1 MIFYILIFL
10 LLVAI
15 VILKIK
21 ANSFILALWMLFFIA
36 LVGLRDQSVGT
47 DTINYIIM
55 YDELEDGYHG
65 YPEPIY
71 GLIGHLFS
79 YFRYPF
85 YYFQLFLCLISFS
98 FVFTV
103 IKKQKDGL
111 FSVFILYSLYFI
123 CYAMNINREMIA
135 AFIVLYSYHFLL
147 NSNTKNNLLFVIF
160 LFIASGFHLSA
171 IFLLSLVFINRL
183 NLSTKA
189 IFLFLFMSLI
199 IGFLIPIDSF
209 LPIVGKYADTLMEDE
224 NVRDSSKILKGVLLS
239 IFFMVEFVYINI
251 KTKFVLINHIYMK
264 IFVIGLFLSNILVR
278 QNYGIRLFLYFNI
291 VQILLLPLVIDSYK
305 GNKHKFEIFLILYL
319 SIYFLTMIVTN
330 SADVVPYSLV

>member
-1 MIFYILIFL
+1 M
-10 LLVAI
+10 
-15 VILKIK
+15 
-21 ANSFILALWMLFFIA
+21 
-36 LVGLRDQSVGT
+36 
-47 DTINYIIM
+47 
-55 YDELEDGYHG
+55 
-65 YPEPIY
+65 
-71 GLIGHLFS
+71 
-79 YFRYPF
+79 
-85 YYFQLFLCLISFS
+85 
-98 FVFTV
+98 
-103 IKKQKDGL
+103 
-111 FSVFILYSLYFI
+111 
-123 CYAMNINREMIA
+123 
-135 AFIVLYSYHFLL
+135 
-147 NSNTKNNLLFVIF
+147 
-160 LFIASGFHLSA
+160 SA